1 MNIEEEI
8 AQQIREHLVG
18 ADGGADSRTIAAALM
33 PLVKRAQAEAR
44 AEGWEA
50 AAHRVI
56 AMVDSDGM
64 IDQHRVVFMTNPY
77 AEPGV
82 PDV

>member
-1 MNIEEEI
+1 MNLEEEI
-8 AQQIREHLVG
+8 ARALDSAYPMSRESAIDTLV
-18 ADGGADSRTIAAALM
+18 
-33 PLVKRAQAEAR
+33 PVVKRAQAEAR

-56 AMVDSDGM
+56 AMVDGDGM

-77 AEPGV
+77 DRIESEVPGV
-82 PDV
+82 